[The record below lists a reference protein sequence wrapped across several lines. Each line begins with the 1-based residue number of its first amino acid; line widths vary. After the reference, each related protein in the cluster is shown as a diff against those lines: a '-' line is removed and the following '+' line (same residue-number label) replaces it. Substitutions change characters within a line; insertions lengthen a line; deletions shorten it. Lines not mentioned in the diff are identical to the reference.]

1 MRKFCK
7 VLLITAGII
16 VGIGIVLCALGFAF
30 GGGDFMRTMSRD
42 YKSMSA
48 TFDEVEI
55 IEVIESSNKVKIE
68 KSSTD
73 EVKVTYSVCEDY
85 SYKLSNIDGKLKI
98 EFDDYRKWYELF
110 KFISFDSPD
119 LVIEVPETTLK
130 ELNVKTTSGSV
141 EAKELNCLDTTLK
154 VTSGRIEAGGNL
166 GDLNISSTS
175 GSVQINSNTVAQ
187 NAEIYATSG
196 GIEAEGFTAASLDV
210 SSSSGSIKFRGVTAV
225 GDMKVKCTSGSLK
238 LEGVDAAN
246 YDLQTTSGSIR
257 ANILAPKYYDVKA
270 TSGSTNTPDFD
281 KNAEGV
287 LTARTTSGSIR
298 IELAD

>member
-85 SYKLSNIDGKLKI
+85 SYKLSC
-98 EFDDYRKWYELF
+98 DY
-110 KFISFDSPD
+110 
-119 LVIEVPETTLK
+119 
-130 ELNVKTTSGSV
+130 
-141 EAKELNCLDTTLK
+141 
-154 VTSGRIEAGGNL
+154 
-166 GDLNISSTS
+166 
-175 GSVQINSNTVAQ
+175 
-187 NAEIYATSG
+187 
-196 GIEAEGFTAASLDV
+196 
-210 SSSSGSIKFRGVTAV
+210 
-225 GDMKVKCTSGSLK
+225 
-238 LEGVDAAN
+238 
-246 YDLQTTSGSIR
+246 LQYCKD
-257 ANILAPKYYDVKA
+257 NILVVFPAYGCV
-270 TSGSTNTPDFD
+270 FIF
-281 KNAEGV
+281 
-287 LTARTTSGSIR
+287 L
-298 IELAD
+298 